1 MKVKPKKVITNL
13 PAILEFD
20 DYHQISSVLDHF
32 NIIMRGKLKVEELIS
47 NTGYY
52 YAIFYLKK
60 DKEYKLLVK
69 EHEASNHWLGD
80 EDEG

>member
-1 MKVKPKKVITNL
+1 MKIKPKKVITNL

-32 NIIMRGKLKVEELIS
+32 NIIMCGKLKAEELCS
-47 NTGYY
+47 NAGYY

-60 DKEYKLLVK
+60 DKEYKLLAK
-69 EHEASNHWLGD
+69 EHEESVRQLG
-80 EDEG
+80 E